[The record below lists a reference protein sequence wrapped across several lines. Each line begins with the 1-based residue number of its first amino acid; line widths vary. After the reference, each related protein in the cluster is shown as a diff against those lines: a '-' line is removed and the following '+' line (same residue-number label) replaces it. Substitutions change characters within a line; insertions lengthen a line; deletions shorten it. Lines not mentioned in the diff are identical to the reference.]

1 MTGRI
6 RIGHGYD
13 VHAFGDGDGIV
24 LGGVQIPH
32 SKHCS
37 HIQTAM
43 LHCTRSVT
51 PSLGFGLRR
60 YWTPFPRR

>member
-24 LGGVQIPH
+24 LGVFRFLIA
-32 SKHCS
+32 KHCS

-43 LHCTRSVT
+43 SHCMRSVM
-51 PSLGFGLRR
+51 PSLAL
-60 YWTPFPRR
+60 WP